1 MDAIDILGGLLGH
14 KSSRSK
20 RSGGSKTGT
29 DILSDI
35 FGGKSKRSSGP
46 SATDLDRKAKELEEI
61 LNVSKD
67 HHDRPSSATRSS
79 SRDHDTSHSSSG
91 SLFPHSGSTTA
102 PTSGSSLGND
112 VNDKAL
118 ILVQAMINAAKSD
131 GQIDQAEQ
139 QTILQRFEGSSSEAI
154 QFLREEFRKPLDVRQ
169 FASTVPLGMET
180 QVYAMSLMA
189 INLDS
194 GDEAKYLMDLSQAL
208 RISAEDR
215 EQLHQR
221 YNAPSIY

>member
-14 KSSRSK
+14 KSSPSK
-20 RSGGSKTGT
+20 RSGGSKPGT

-35 FGGKSKRSSGP
+35 FGGGSKRSSGP
-46 SATDLDRKAKELEEI
+46 STTDLDRKAKELEDM

-67 HHDRPSSATRSS
+67 HHDRASSATRSS
-79 SRDHDTSHSSSG
+79 SRESSSG
-91 SLFPHSGSTTA
+91 SSFPHGGSTTA
-102 PTSGSSLGND
+102 PTSGSSPGND

-118 ILVQAMINAAKSD
+118 ILVQAMINAAKAD
-131 GQIDQAEQ
+131 GQIDQSEQ
-139 QTILQRFEGSSSEAI
+139 QAILQRFEGNSSEAI

-169 FASTVPLGMET
+169 FASSVPLGMET
-180 QVYAMSLMA
+180 QVYAISLMA

-194 GDEAKYLMDLSQAL
+194 GNEAKYLMDLSQAL